1 MKRFYFF
8 LMLIT
13 STTLLTLSG
22 CKKDNTNAEIDLT
35 SDVTIQSD
43 DHAMFS
49 AEDDAV
55 SDDVNLAV
63 ASESAFGGKAAK
75 TSSVICDATVT
86 RDSTP
91 LTRSLVI
98 TYNGSTTCNG
108 THTRTGVV
116 TLTMDKNIRWKNVG
130 AVLTVNIQNL
140 KITRTRDAK
149 SLTFNGTKTIKN
161 ATGHLLT
168 ELASFSPIIHLISS
182 SNMSATFDNGTIRQ
196 WQIAKQRKFN
206 YNNGIVISLTG
217 TGGTG
222 SDVAVWGTNRL
233 GQEFS
238 TRIVEPLVVRQDCNF
253 RLVSGKVEHT
263 KIARPIMVTF
273 GLDASGN
280 ATACPG
286 AGAYYYYKAEWT
298 SQLGVV
304 HSIIKPY

>member
-1 MKRFYFF
+1 MKRFYFL
-8 LMLIT
+8 LMLVT

-22 CKKDNTNAEIDLT
+22 CKKDNTTAEIDLT
-35 SDVTIQSD
+35 SDVTIHSD

-55 SDDVNLAV
+55 SDDINLAV
-63 ASESAFGGKAAK
+63 ASESAFSGKAAK
-75 TSSVICDATVT
+75 TNSVICDATVI
-86 RDSTP
+86 RDSTL

-98 TYNGSTTCNG
+98 TYNGSNCSG

-116 TLTMDKNIRWKNVG
+116 TLTMNKNVRWKDVG

-140 KITRTRDAK
+140 KITRTRDSK
-149 SLTFNGTKTIKN
+149 SLTLNGTKTIKN

-168 ELASFSPIIHLISS
+168 ELATFSPILHLINS
-182 SNMSATFDNGTIRQ
+182 SNMSATFDNGTSRQ
-196 WQIAKQRKFN
+196 WQIAKQRQFN
-206 YNNGIVISLTG
+206 YNNGVVISLTG

-222 SDVAVWGTNRL
+222 ADVAVWGTNRL

-238 TRIVEPLVVRQDCNF
+238 TRIIEPLVIRQDCNF

-263 KIARPIMVTF
+263 KLARPITVTF

-280 ATACPG
+280 ATSCPG
-286 AGAYYYYKAEWT
+286 ASAYYYYKAEWT
-298 SQLGVV
+298 SLLGVA
-304 HSIIKPY
+304 HSVIKPY